1 MDLFSP
7 RSSNFEPVEPVP
19 INPIT
24 GDPELTAPYDAELLA
39 KSKEAVKTLPRDVA
53 VGALTSIPVG
63 AGDTVDLGSAFVP
76 SYQDVVEGKTQGLMP
91 STSVLTLGSIFDTL
105 SDAGVSRD
113 NAEKLIKEVTGIE
126 LKGNPGEFIGEV
138 IGLPAA
144 ALSNAGKSII
154 SAVAKHGDKFDDV
167 VAEAKSLFRT
177 ASGGDDFDGM
187 APATVT
193 DTPPSVA
200 TQTDQAFDTAPKLPD
215 TSVSPNMIGQE
226 TPYGRRA
233 ITDYKRRK
241 EYAENEGKPLTEE
254 ELFKQ
259 TGVYIGKDG
268 KYRVEL
274 PVEEAKLVSY
284 QDSAPYTITDKD
296 GNQVDLMSERRG
308 VRQNTVLDRLRE
320 GDQVSLDLL
329 MDFPTLFDAYAE
341 EFYDNVN
348 LDFRTPEDI
357 RNIQVT
363 IKPVTDP
370 NYYGGASYYR
380 SSDEIE
386 ISSDLLKSPKT
397 FMATLLHEVQHA
409 VQNREG
415 FVSGSNSRFLLGP
428 AAEEISPGVASRVKN
443 AKDFDRRLAA
453 LKAKKDAD
461 YQQAFATLNTYLTDE
476 GLSVLGDVDIV
487 TVVDDY
493 IEFLVRNLET
503 GSYVELAEGKV
514 APNPKVYDKLD
525 SYTMFDFIIDDSK
538 LFDDFE
544 NFSGLNFRESRD
556 QAELISYD
564 TDRFRKFNQ
573 AIRTSSP
580 DVSFERKM
588 FDIFKD
594 VVRNEREQQYLN
606 KVERLADL
614 NYKRSFGE
622 AESRL
627 VEERYGLSKNLQAEG
642 KSREEIRNALAERYP
657 PQNYTIDLLTLM
669 RADVDPIDAQRGL
682 TFYGDKYKEGVMSE
696 IGIDQLEFV
705 DEDFLRLDPKR
716 ADKSAAEKPIIQ
728 GANETG
734 FSRAVFHSTGD
745 AKNLRVPKMVPET
758 PGADIGFHV
767 GTTGS
772 ANDRIMLQSMARQA
786 SQTELDQAFA
796 GKSIM
801 PLRLSDD
808 LKPAR
813 LIDLNAFK
821 SPQNWVEE
829 LSDPFTSNTELGFF
843 NIPIGTEMPSM
854 TLYPNSKFER
864 TVYMSPQAFAEGVNE
879 DVWRSAI
886 LTAEKFLSRN
896 VDTTKNINDR
906 REWFEAVKKIA
917 TDNGYDSFVYK
928 NVKEGKGDDSY
939 MLLDPRQVKSFTA
952 KDFDPANPD
961 ITMAEGGIAMRQQME
976 LFSTGGLEEDGGT
989 TDPVSGNEVP
999 PGSTKKE
1006 VRDDIPAQLSEGEF
1020 VFPADVVRFIGLEKL
1035 MRMRQEAKMGLKLME
1050 EMGQMGNADEATIP
1064 DDIPFAVTDLIIVD
1078 GPEDVDKDDK
1088 KEYNTGGVVF
1098 GNDPTT
1104 GVTYQA
1110 PQFQAGQTQVGMAAS
1125 PIEMAPIARPE
1136 QQATPVYQPPQ
1147 TLPTASEF
1155 VTAPEGQAPQTIVIV
1170 NKETGEERTIT
1181 FIPGVTEIPQ
1191 GFVRKEDYVPKEV
1204 VPETP
1209 TTTVQTERVL
1219 SQEELRDRDDADA
1232 ARRQALIDQYGNASN
1247 RIGLKDYY
1255 GPGKDLI
1262 FGVNYVDGFGM
1273 GLMGVGQVLKGT
1285 IGGGD
1290 FPEGAM
1296 IMLKN
1301 GDDEILLTGEEYTKF
1316 RNVVKA
1322 EGTDYSDIEPLIQKG
1337 RVARETQKELT
1348 YDDGSSVLD
1357 QITKSKTGEKDYI
1370 TSKSEVDALRKD
1382 LAARAE
1388 KAAKRRAEE
1397 KVAQAQQREDDSSP
1411 AGEPTQYSVGS
1422 DPREIASREDR
1433 FGEAG
1438 LYMARGGIASKKK
1451 PKAKKMKRGGLASK
1465 K

>member
-1 MDLFSP
+1 MDLFE
-7 RSSNFEPVEPVP
+7 RIDPVEIPDLDTP
-19 INPIT
+19 PFS
-24 GDPELTAPYDAELLA
+24 PELLEESKERVEKAPLDILEGSVTAP
-39 KSKEAVKTLPRDVA
+39 VVA
-53 VGALTSIPVG
+53 
-63 AGDTVDLGSAFVP
+63 AGDVVDMGAMLPPLADERMMMPGAIQYSAIEQLF
-76 SYQDVVEGKTQGLMP
+76 E
-91 STSVLTLGSIFDTL
+91 TL
-105 SDAGVSRD
+105 SDQGVSRE
-113 NAEKLIKEVTGIE
+113 NAVKLINENTPINLEGS
-126 LKGNPGEFIGEV
+126 PAEFIGEMAGV
-138 IGLPAA
+138 TASGVTKAVSGL
-144 ALSNAGKSII
+144 
-154 SAVAKHGDKFDDV
+154 AKIASKYGDKAGQNLSKIGSELGDM
-167 VAEAKSLFRT
+167 FRT
-177 ASGGDDFDGM
+177 STPGGDDFDGM

-241 EYAENEGKPLTEE
+241 KYAQNEGKPLTEE

-259 TGVYIGKDG
+259 TGVYVGKDG

-274 PVEEAKLVSY
+274 PVEEAKLVSFEE
-284 QDSAPYTITDKD
+284 SAPYTIIDKD
-296 GNQVDLMSERRG
+296 GNTVSMMDRLS
-308 VRQNTVLDRLRE
+308 NTKNFKNLTVLNRLEE
-320 GDQVSLDLL
+320 GDQVSLNLL

-357 RNIQVT
+357 RNIKVT

-415 FVSGSNSRFLLGP
+415 FVSGSNSRFLLAP
-428 AAEEISPGVASRVKN
+428 AAEEISPGVASRIKS
-443 AKDFDRRLAA
+443 ASDFDRRLAE

-461 YQQAFATLNTYLTDE
+461 YQQAFTTLNKYITDE
-476 GLSVLGDVDIV
+476 GLALVDEDIV

-503 GSYVELAEGKV
+503 GSYVELAEGIK

-525 SYTMFDFIIDDSK
+525 SYTMFDFIIDDNK
-538 LFDDFE
+538 LFEDFE

-564 TDRFRKFNQ
+564 LNRFSKFNQ

-606 KVERLADL
+606 KVERLANL

-669 RADVDPIDAQRGL
+669 KADVDPIDAQGGLRGM
-682 TFYGDKYKEGVMSE
+682 YKEGVMSE

-896 VDTTKNINDR
+896 VDTTKNIDDR
-906 REWFEAVKKIA
+906 KAWFEAVKKIA

-952 KDFDPANPD
+952 KDFDPENPD
-961 ITMAEGGIAMRQQME
+961 ITMAEGGIAMRQQMK

-1064 DDIPFAVTDLIIVD
+1064 DDIPFTVTDLIIVD
-1078 GPEDVDKDDK
+1078 GPEDVDKGDE

-1155 VTAPEGQAPQTIVIV
+1155 VTAPEGQAPQTITIV

-1181 FIPGVTEIPQ
+1181 FIPGVTQIPE

-1204 VPETP
+1204 VPKTS
-1209 TTTVQTERVL
+1209 TTTVGTTTVREESDGDEERRR
-1219 SQEELRDRDDADA
+1219 QEEAM
-1232 ARRQALIDQYGNASN
+1232 
-1247 RIGLKDYY
+1247 Y
-1255 GPGKDLI
+1255 GPGGGRLGFKDAGKDGKDLI
-1262 FGVNYVDGFGM
+1262 FGVSFDM
-1273 GLMGVGQVLKGT
+1273 
-1285 IGGGD
+1285 
-1290 FPEGAM
+1290 PEGFMPGALGVM
-1296 IMLKN
+1296 GTAAGLLSGKPLPADVTVNFKRGEIEFSMSGTEYNDLKSAIKEF
-1301 GDDEILLTGEEYTKF
+1301 GSGSEEA
-1316 RNVVKA
+1316 KA
-1322 EGTDYSDIEPLIQKG
+1322 KLNEYGLEQAVLEKRQRDFMEAQAEKMAKE
-1337 RVARETQKELT
+1337 ARESEL
-1348 YDDGSSVLD
+1348 
-1357 QITKSKTGEKDYI
+1357 
-1370 TSKSEVDALRKD
+1370 A
-1382 LAARAE
+1382 
-1388 KAAKRRAEE
+1388 KA
-1397 KVAQAQQREDDSSP
+1397 
-1411 AGEPTQYSVGS
+1411 
-1422 DPREIASREDR
+1422 REIADEKRRQAAIEAALEKQRQEAIAAAERERQYRESQGYQRDDDDDPGGYTVTDSSGQEYR
-1433 FGEAG
+1433 TDSSGTAG
-1438 LYMARGGIASKKK
+1438 AYTGDPVGMEDEYDFNTGGLAGKKK
-1451 PKAKKMKRGGLASK
+1451 PKTKKKMKRGGLASK